1 MSETQTESPVSV
13 DIGVLL
19 QTIWDLGQEIKS
31 KEGELTQAKT
41 MLENLY
47 SSGVLEEQDW
57 LDDDRRIGCVEFTA
71 SRQVRTNWTYPQAV
85 EDLRLA
91 AKAAEKTAQKD
102 GTAIAS
108 PGTVS
113 WVFRAAKPEEV

>member
-1 MSETQTESPVSV
+1 MSDTTSENKVSV

-19 QTIWDLGQEIKS
+19 QTIWDLGQEIRS
-31 KEGELTQAKT
+31 KEDELSQAKS

-47 SSGVLEEQDW
+47 SSGVLDEQDW

-85 EDLRLA
+85 EELRLA

-102 GTAIAS
+102 GTAVAT

-113 WVFRAAKPEEV
+113 WVFRAAKKEEV